1 MFIYRLLSAAV
12 LIPITA
18 WIVYAGGLWFLTT
31 IAVVAGLAGYEFCRI
46 MRIGGYKPAP
56 FFSLALIMLFLVDAH
71 YPAWEIGPLGLTAV
85 IVLSLIWQLFQK
97 DRSAPTVDWALTLV
111 GGLYVGWMARHFI
124 ALRDGPQG
132 LEWAVLA
139 VLTTWAGDTGAYAIG
154 HWVGRHKFW
163 PRLSPGKTWE
173 GTVGGW
179 LCGIAVGAFLGWAM
193 GAGLVHGLIVGAL
206 VAFISPFGD
215 LGVSMMKRQ
224 VGVKDSWNII
234 PGHGGFLDR
243 IDSLLF
249 SAAVV
254 YYYAHWVVGI

>member
-1 MFIYRLLSAAV
+1 MFIYRLLSAAI

-18 WIVYAGGLWFLTT
+18 WIVRVGGFWFLAA
-31 IAVVAGLAGYEFCRI
+31 IAVVSGLAGYEFCRI

-56 FFSLALIMLFLVDAH
+56 LFSLALIMLFLADA
-71 YPAWEIGPLGLTAV
+71 YCPAWQIGPLGLSAV
-85 IVLSLIWQLFQK
+85 IVLSLVWQLFQK
-97 DRSAPTVDWALTLV
+97 NSSAPTVDWALTLV
-111 GGLYVGWMARHFI
+111 GGLYVGWMSRHVI
-124 ALRDGPQG
+124 VLRHGPRG
-132 LEWAVLA
+132 LEWTVLTL
-139 VLTTWAGDTGAYAIG
+139 LTTWVGDTGAYAVG
-154 HWVGRHKFW
+154 HWLGRHKFW

-179 LCGIAVGAFLGWAM
+179 LCGTAAGTLLGWAM
-193 GAGLVHGLIVGAL
+193 GFGLVHGLVVGAL

-215 LGVSMMKRQ
+215 LGISMMKRH

-249 SAAVV
+249 SVVVV
-254 YYYAHWVVGI
+254 YYYAYWGVGI